1 MKILNK
7 KRVMRNIVVVYNTAV
22 QRFTPPPP
30 YKINVVSSL
39 VKRESL
45 DYLQLSCFIH
55 NRLKTTEIF
64 SLFCLFILFRN
75 GSNIGLV

>member
-22 QRFTPPPP
+22 QRFTPPP